1 MVLLSK
7 GNGFLRTD
15 FLAAKTGD
23 AGIGVHLGQVVTH
36 GQSRYR
42 ALLDACATAG
52 APIRISLGAQE
63 RTIVVKGEER
73 ISSWKREKWN

>member
-1 MVLLSK
+1 MILSSQ

-15 FLAAKTGD
+15 FLAAKAGD

-42 ALLDACATAG
+42 TLLDAGATAG
-52 APIRISLGAQE
+52 APIRINLGAQE
-63 RTIVVKGEER
+63 RTAVDEGLDGVVVKHGFTA
-73 ISSWKREKWN
+73 

>member
-63 RTIVVKGEER
+63 RTIVKAGR
-73 ISSWKREKWN
+73 QK